1 MLRRERVELRA
12 AIARALRWAERT
24 AALAAEAPPQA
35 PARAAIGSA
44 LAATEGLAR
53 RVESDRGRLLRARE
67 RAPAR
72 GE

>member
-1 MLRRERVELRA
+1 MELRA

-35 PARAAIGSA
+35 PARAAVGSA
-44 LAATEGLAR
+44 LAATEALVR
-53 RVESDRGRLLRARE
+53 RVEADRGRLLRALE